1 MLKGTK
7 KEKMKEFVQDG
18 VTRFQEIALEIGYP
32 PLLRNEKRKDY
43 EEIDPKIKC
52 AKEQIK
58 DLLFDRTAF
67 ILPGS
72 VVPMVMGMVI
82 RAGCT
87 FLYKKIKERS
97 QRKKAQ
103 FC

>member
-1 MLKGTK
+1 MLKGTD
-7 KEKMKEFVQDG
+7 KEKMKEFVQNG
-18 VTRFQEIALEIGYP
+18 VTVFQEIALEIGYP

-52 AKEQIK
+52 TKERSK
-58 DLLFDRTAF
+58 YLFNITTF
-67 ILPGS
+67 ILPILPGYAT
-72 VVPMVMGMVI
+72 GMVI

-87 FLYKKIKERS
+87 FLCKKIKERS

>member
-1 MLKGTK
+1 MLKGTD
-7 KEKMKEFVQDG
+7 KEKMKEFVQNG

-52 AKEQIK
+52 AKERIK
-58 DLLFDRTAF
+58 DLFNRTTF
-67 ILPGS
+67 ILPS
-72 VVPMVMGMVI
+72 SLYAGMVL

>member
-1 MLKGTK
+1 MFTGTD
-7 KEKMKEFVQDG
+7 KEKMKEFVQNG

-52 AKEQIK
+52 AKERIK
-58 DLLFDRTAF
+58 DLFIRTTF
-67 ILPGS
+67 ILPIPI
-72 VVPMVMGMVI
+72 VTGMVI
-82 RAGCT
+82 RAGCN

>member
-1 MLKGTK
+1 MLKGTD
-7 KEKMKEFVQDG
+7 KEKIKEFVQDG

-58 DLLFDRTAF
+58 DLFNRSPF
-67 ILPGS
+67 IIPSYNPAVIL
-72 VVPMVMGMVI
+72 GMAI
-82 RAGCT
+82 GAGCT

>member
-1 MLKGTK
+1 MLKGTD

-58 DLLFDRTAF
+58 DLFLNSSPF
-67 ILPGS
+67 INPS
-72 VVPMVMGMVI
+72 VVILGMVMG
-82 RAGCT
+82 AGCK
-87 FLYKKIKERS
+87 FLYKKIKERR

>member
-1 MLKGTK
+1 MLKGTD
-7 KEKMKEFVQDG
+7 KEKMKEFVQNG
-18 VTRFQEIALEIGYP
+18 VTRFQEIALEIGVS

-52 AKEQIK
+52 AKERIK
-58 DLLFDRTAF
+58 DLFIRATF
-67 ILPGS
+67 ILPIPI
-72 VVPMVMGMVI
+72 VTGMVV

-87 FLYKKIKERS
+87 VLYKKIKERS